1 MTQKSGDRAAFW
13 PAIEKKYG
21 EPMSYWFNQ
30 MERVKDK
37 KYPEMMEFL
46 MEGYGFSRAHANAL
60 VQFTRGSK
68 SSKRHST
75 LEDYL
80 KTVDAAQQKTIKT
93 ALKAI
98 LAKHPKM
105 KVVIAWN
112 KPMLAL
118 GDDYIFS
125 ITATKNYLLMA
136 TFEKDFVKRHAA
148 LLKDYRTNLKT
159 VQVPSDWKVD
169 AKLLNTLVAGRLQEL
184 SATAKKTPAKKA
196 PAKKK

>member
-1 MTQKSGDRAAFW
+1 
-13 PAIEKKYG
+13 
-21 EPMSYWFNQ
+21 MSYWFHQ

-60 VQFTRGSK
+60 VQFTRGSE

-80 KTVDAAQQKTIKT
+80 KTVDAVQQKTIKAT
-93 ALKAI
+93 LKAI
-98 LAKHPKM
+98 QAKHPKM
-105 KVVIAWN
+105 KIVLAWN
-112 KPMLAL
+112 KPMLQL

-148 LLKDYRTNLKT
+148 ILKNYPTKLKT
-159 VQVPSDWKVD
+159 VQIPSDWKVD
-169 AKLLNTLVAGRLQEL
+169 TKLLNELVAGRLAEL
-184 SATAKKTPAKKA
+184 KAAPAKKSTTKKVTKA
-196 PAKKK
+196 PAKKVAKKATAKKK